1 MGSLYA
7 QQTLAGRA
15 RLSPALLLALLVSS
29 RSHTEESPIR
39 AVLSGSM
46 GGSTR
51 ASTGAQLR
59 LTQQGPT
66 STARAT
72 MVSAARNAPELRE
85 NLTRFL
91 DSVHQRP
98 PLLSALGELRVLL
111 PHEGVVDRSKMTYI
125 LVSR

>member
-1 MGSLYA
+1 
-7 QQTLAGRA
+7 
-15 RLSPALLLALLVSS
+15 
-29 RSHTEESPIR
+29 
-39 AVLSGSM
+39 
-46 GGSTR
+46 
-51 ASTGAQLR
+51 
-59 LTQQGPT
+59 
-66 STARAT
+66 

-85 NLTRFL
+85 NLRRFL